1 MFPASM
7 DAKIGVL
14 QIDGIPVNNKSVPP
28 LLPAYNKYMEGVDLN
43 NQLQKYYAFDHRCR
57 RPWLRIFFH
66 LLDFAVNN
74 AHILYKHNCQK
85 DGVRPISICLLFL

>member
-1 MFPASM
+1 MEYLL
-7 DAKIGVL
+7 K
-14 QIDGIPVNNKSVPP
+14 KSVPP
-28 LLPAYNKYMEGVDLN
+28 LLPAYNKYMGGVDLT

-57 RPWLRIFFH
+57 WTWLQIFFH

-85 DGVRPISICLLFL
+85 DSVSPKGLLAFRFNFRVSSLAAR